1 MAVRQI
7 PEGAVEIQTGL
18 WLHTIEQVLVGNT
31 YTLKYL
37 YSSEG
42 YCFYDNTVA
51 EDERIYY
58 QWMSL
63 GLLSDVNNFTSIP
76 ISELPSDANI
86 AGNPTKP
93 EIA

>member
-1 MAVRQI
+1 MAQEI
-7 PEGAVEIQTGL
+7 PSGAVEIQTGL
-18 WLHTIEQVLVGNT
+18 WL
-31 YTLKYL
+31 YTRNKVIGGVEYTFRELF
-37 YSSEG
+37 SSES

-76 ISELPSDANI
+76 ISELPEDSEI